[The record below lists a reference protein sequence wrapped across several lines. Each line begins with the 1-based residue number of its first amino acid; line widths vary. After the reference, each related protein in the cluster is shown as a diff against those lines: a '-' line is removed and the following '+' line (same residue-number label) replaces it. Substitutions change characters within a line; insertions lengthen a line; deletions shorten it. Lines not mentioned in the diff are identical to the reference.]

1 MNRLPECRYVILLFM
16 EDLNLFGKDYN
27 QIDSVSD
34 CSCTLFQNGYDFIL
48 FIYIYVNY
56 PSMPRFQLEMRLRRR
71 G

>member
-1 MNRLPECRYVILLFM
+1 MNRLPECRYLNLFFM

-34 CSCTLFQNGYDFIL
+34 CSYNSKMAMTLL
-48 FIYIYVNY
+48 FFYIYVNY
-56 PSMPRFQLEMRLRRR
+56 PSIPRFQVEMRLRRR